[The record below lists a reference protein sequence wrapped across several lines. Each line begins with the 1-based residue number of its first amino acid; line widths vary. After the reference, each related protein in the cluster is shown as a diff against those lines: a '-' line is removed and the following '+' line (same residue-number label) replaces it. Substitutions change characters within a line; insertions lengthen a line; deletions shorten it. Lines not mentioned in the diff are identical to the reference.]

1 MSLSTQEMSHKRQQ
15 LSAAAS
21 VDLNMSNNHSHEKIF
36 EDTCLETCPLLGFRG
51 SRRLHRIIV
60 SFQEIAALLGV
71 DKKHRL
77 SMGRSKDLL
86 FSAELSSLPTSEAP
100 LSVDSFLLV

>member
-21 VDLNMSNNHSHEKIF
+21 VDLNMSNSHTHENFFK
-36 EDTCLETCPLLGFRG
+36 DTALETCPLLGFRG
-51 SRRLHRIIV
+51 SRRIHGIIV

-71 DKKHRL
+71 YKKH
-77 SMGRSKDLL
+77 
-86 FSAELSSLPTSEAP
+86 
-100 LSVDSFLLV
+100 